1 MTEKEFD
8 LLYAVHKNN
17 SISNFDMETISHC
30 QDAGLLKDGKVTDK
44 GYEALKPYKVDNAI
58 IMAAGRSRRCMPLSN
73 YLPKG
78 LFEIKGDTMV
88 ERQIKQLKDVG
99 INEIILVVG
108 YKKEKYY
115 EMAIAMLNS
124 GSQYWCL
131 LCRERY
137 DFTVFNII
145 AAKNY
150 EPIRKELSE
159 TLNNRGFILDITKDN
174 DSGAWEIWV
183 KDFDTG
189 EAFVYYLFKYDMG
202 VIEINE

>member
-115 EMAIAMLNS
+115 EMAKKYPGLIVIENTEWEEKNNTS
-124 GSQYWCL
+124 SIY
-131 LCRERY
+131 
-137 DFTVFNII
+137 
-145 AAKNY
+145 AAK
-150 EPIRKELSE
+150 
-159 TLNNRGFILDITKDN
+159 D
-174 DSGAWEIWV
+174 
-183 KDFDTG
+183 
-189 EAFVYYLFKYDMG
+189 YLKNTY
-202 VIEINE
+202 I

>member
-78 LFEIKGDTMV
+78 LFEIKGVTKSV
-88 ERQIKQLKDVG
+88 HSVCSSNVCNPRSIRQKTPQNCKIKKL
-99 INEIILVVG
+99 
-108 YKKEKYY
+108 YKK
-115 EMAIAMLNS
+115 
-124 GSQYWCL
+124 
-131 LCRERY
+131 
-137 DFTVFNII
+137 
-145 AAKNY
+145 
-150 EPIRKELSE
+150 
-159 TLNNRGFILDITKDN
+159 
-174 DSGAWEIWV
+174 
-183 KDFDTG
+183 
-189 EAFVYYLFKYDMG
+189 
-202 VIEINE
+202 